1 MNSASEK
8 QKPSCPFGQG
18 RLRPCKNYCFFSFA
32 GSCAPA
38 LDEDEELGELPLA
51 ALELGVE
58 ELGAEE
64 LGVELEL
71 LELDAPPA
79 ADESFFGASA
89 DEDELEDD
97 GELGVVTVADPD
109 AEPDGVLGV
118 VVVEPEDDD
127 APEPGVVVR
136 EVARSPALS
145 QPVSIPAPSARETAT
160 ARAESLIARGLRGWG
175 KANGAR
181 IRPDAVPS

>member
-1 MNSASEK
+1 
-8 QKPSCPFGQG
+8 
-18 RLRPCKNYCFFSFA
+18 
-32 GSCAPA
+32 
-38 LDEDEELGELPLA
+38 
-51 ALELGVE
+51 
-58 ELGAEE
+58 
-64 LGVELEL
+64 
-71 LELDAPPA
+71 
-79 ADESFFGASA
+79 
-89 DEDELEDD
+89 
-97 GELGVVTVADPD
+97 VVTDADPD

-136 EVARSPALS
+136 EVARSPLS
-145 QPVSIPAPSARETAT
+145 QAVSIPAPSARDTAT